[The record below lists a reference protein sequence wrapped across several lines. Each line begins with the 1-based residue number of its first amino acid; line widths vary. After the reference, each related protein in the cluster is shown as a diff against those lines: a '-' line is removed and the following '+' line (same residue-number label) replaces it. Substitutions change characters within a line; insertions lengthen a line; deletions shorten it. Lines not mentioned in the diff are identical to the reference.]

1 LFDQADGHP
10 LALLGRAELAID
22 RGDARAAAELA
33 ERYLRRLPQQNRT
46 DRAPGLEL
54 LVRALALSGD
64 LDGARTALAEL
75 SAIATLM
82 MTGAL
87 RAMASRAAGWIALAA
102 GQPDEARR
110 HLEDAVDR
118 FVQSGA
124 PFEIAAA
131 RIGLARALAL
141 LGRDS
146 DAALEARRAVD
157 LLVELKAEFQPA
169 RRANCW
175 PP

>member
-1 LFDQADGHP
+1 MLSTITD
-10 LALLGRAELAID
+10 ALR
-22 RGDARAAAELA
+22 RGDASAALAAARAAVAAEPDNAQAQHL
-33 ERYLRRLPQQNRT
+33 L
-46 DRAPGLEL
+46 GLSL
-54 LVRALALSGD
+54 HKNGD

-102 GQPDEARR
+102 GQPDDARR

-131 RIGLARALAL
+131 RIGLARALAV
-141 LGRDS
+141 LGRDA

-157 LLVELKAEFQPA
+157 LLVELKAEFQLAQA
-169 RRANCW
+169 RALLATLTD
-175 PP
+175 